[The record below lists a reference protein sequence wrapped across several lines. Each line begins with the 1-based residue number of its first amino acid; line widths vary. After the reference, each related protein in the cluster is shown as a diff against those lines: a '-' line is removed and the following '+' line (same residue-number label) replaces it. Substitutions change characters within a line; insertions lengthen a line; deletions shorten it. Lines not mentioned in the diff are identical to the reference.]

1 MKTSKTVALTGLLG
15 AALAVTTAVAA
26 PATAASAH
34 QQTQAH
40 AMVAC
45 AYYDGNDVTSRGDTG
60 KRVQEV
66 QCLLNYW
73 GYNVDV
79 DGDFGPATEQAVR
92 AFQAKRHLRADGIV
106 GPRTWKALHG
116 N

>member
-1 MKTSKTVALTGLLG
+1 MKTRKTVALTGLLG

-26 PATAASAH
+26 PASAAPAH

-45 AYYDGNDVTSRGDTG
+45 AYYDGKDVTSRGDMG

-66 QCLLNYW
+66 QCLLDYW
-73 GYNVDV
+73 GYNV
-79 DGDFGPATEQAVR
+79 DGDFGPATERAVR
-92 AFQAKRHLRADGIV
+92 AFQGARQLHADGIV